1 MGESDMFVQSIVGVA
16 VGCEVGATSDGLVAF
31 VAVELGNETTNI
43 ICAKLYTW
51 GV

>member
-16 VGCEVGATSDGLVAF
+16 VGCEVGATFDGLVAF

-43 ICAKLYTW
+43 RCAKLYTW